1 MNGKTL
7 ILATGCTGWITKYI
21 PQTTPKSVVG
31 AAPYFKKMNRR
42 EVKEQGHTNFNANY
56 R

>member
-7 ILATGCTGWITKYI
+7 ILATGCTGWITKYM

-31 AAPYFKKMNRR
+31 AAPYFKEMNRR
-42 EVKEQGHTNFNANY
+42 EVKEYKFQCKLFMM
-56 R
+56 